1 MNQLR
6 TQCAQALSTIA
17 TTCNCAAKLM
27 WPYLLEFLCQERY
40 TPAVGDLCKCLRILI
55 QRESEAGRQMDYS
68 TGFDNPLVAGRHA
81 VLARLMVS
89 LCNAPSNG
97 LLTRRATEALGLIKA
112 VSPWFSEHI
121 PTAIDKQVE
130 KMESLLEE
138 LSSTNLASPSTG
150 GSGQPLSELRGKRI
164 ARWHEASLELLSQI
178 LTVVVDGGWRIE
190 LASAMG
196 KQLDMYK
203 DMPDEKAFLLRCLGT
218 VLARIT
224 MKNFVVEHFML
235 MFKSTQHASTTERQG
250 CARGVGAVAAVH
262 TDLVL
267 VELEN
272 VSKWEHAKKS
282 GGFLGFI
289 KDTMPMRQ
297 YPDAEMIYLRATLM
311 LSYGYVVQNCP
322 IDSLTQRL
330 QQQILPFLRHYLSNP
345 KQETVVREAMLETM
359 RLIGWSVHSQRI
371 GTEWKLDARNE
382 LLSYVKDYVQSE
394 SPEMLSSSLRLLA
407 CKATSALVQLDPP
420 LSDNDIWDL
429 CRILT
434 QYIIPMYREKS
445 GLKTLAY
452 DLFDY
457 ATTSFNTF
465 ATSYNQQNHVKSQ
478 MRKIE
483 DDESATIMEAT
494 VVQFGFTLEQIIRSR
509 STIATTTMLL
519 KILQSYYGKTS
530 EHERSRAVDA
540 TVLVLKVYHVHAG
553 DVTIGHASDFPP
565 LSSLLGRLSPR
576 LTDSLAHVRMQSL
589 AAIHWALKLVYLH
602 KGHGQDYD
610 PNLFSIDKFAH
621 DHQLGGEGKLDGQVA
636 KKVVK
641 AMSEI
646 IESYLPQSQMQTYL
660 SALFEMLADRQ
671 SHVSSSSAQLLASS
685 LAIRGATLH
694 NEADTLVATL
704 LQRLPEVHSC
714 IQTYTDLLSALVAF
728 AAHQQQVV
736 CDVILKQPLPYTTY
750 ISDSWECLSRD
761 KWLSASIID
770 YLMESLGTV
779 LDNPFEVIDTGAG
792 NSVKVV
798 YQEVCQYAA
807 AIAEVVK
814 NGEPES
820 VLVER
825 IPQILALML
834 HLICSVSDN
843 QFPVVQREDPSG
855 KKLPLVI
862 TPDLR
867 RLMDKPAGMG
877 VAVIKNILNRT
888 QTTAIYEDM
897 NQARGWTEC
906 LDSENFIHAMTI
918 LVRSMVEQK
927 PGWVPE
933 MSQILESSAIDE
945 REPKRLAAVIMAS
958 SLIKKAPFIYRRI
971 GRVGSV
977 GKTEKYEK
985 EPSLCIKGL
994 GDLYD
999 CPHKAVQQRFITAAV
1014 DASMGGLDDLGD
1026 RKDTI
1031 AMESIMALN
1040 KLVTIT
1046 KDQQLISILPQVL
1059 LKIKACFEKES
1070 SPLRSASFSLFGEL
1084 GARVGDSSE
1093 QFASHL
1099 HNNLV
1104 ALLLHLN
1111 DDSDDVRQ
1119 SCALA
1124 LYQTAPLMTAD
1135 IANSVLTR
1143 ELQNGKQPANYAN
1156 FIKDFA
1162 MILSAS
1168 FPDRINQYALCCCSY
1183 FKSQSARIRSNS
1195 ALLTGC
1201 LLGDLSTQLR
1211 ATISKELIFSG
1222 LTALLK
1228 DPEEVKV
1235 RIAAAKAIAQLHD
1248 FAT

>member
-1 MNQLR
+1 MAEKQPDQSVQDLVASLLDCAATYPNVEDLKDELITSLRTISQHQPNAFLKACHKFLLENGKAAPSTKSFVLQSICQSVGDQLVLKSLDEQLVLLIINLVTQEITLSKDADVEFAESARDVLVALSRNSRFVANVVETVLQKFQPGASTSPHRYIVITMGSIAEHNPFGFVTFLTDILSRTVPLLPHIKTDVLRCAWARAICSFFEALRECETERPKEVKEDEDVNRPDSANEDYSDFQFVSNRAIYQDQAEKIYEAVMHWMYSKDAKARAESAECVGQLCLVIQPQKIIEDLKKLVTTILGLYRKAVNEQHMITKGLCSFLEAACADENCPLDAYLEDILNALFPNTCMDPEASTPVSPTQMRNHSEAFRCFTIAASRFADRIVYFLLHKMQNISDLQKLAAINVLRHLLNSSGVFVEDNRPLIMMGLKKLLASEQAISIKVRRSVVQLCIALSDHSYVDSEGGDNVIAFLVKNLVPPTEQEIQLKKLEVDVAGMNQLR

-17 TTCNCAAKLM
+17 TTCNCATKLM

-112 VSPWFSEHI
+112 ISPWFSEHI

-164 ARWHEASLELLSQI
+164 ARWHEASLELLSQV

-203 DMPDEKAFLLRCLGT
+203 DIPDEKAFLLRCLGT

-322 IDSLTQRL
+322 VDSLTQRL

-589 AAIHWALKLVYLH
+589 AAIHWALKLAYLH

-671 SHVSSSSAQLLASS
+671 SHVSSSAAQLLASS

-736 CDVILKQPLPYTTY
+736 CDVILKQPLPYTT
-750 ISDSWECLSRD
+750 
-761 KWLSASIID
+761 
-770 YLMESLGTV
+770 
-779 LDNPFEVIDTGAG
+779 
-792 NSVKVV
+792 
-798 YQEVCQYAA
+798 
-807 AIAEVVK
+807 
-814 NGEPES
+814 S
-820 VLVER
+820 VL
-825 IPQILALML
+825 
-834 HLICSVSDN
+834 
-843 QFPVVQREDPSG
+843 F
-855 KKLPLVI
+855 
-862 TPDLR
+862 
-867 RLMDKPAGMG
+867 
-877 VAVIKNILNRT
+877 
-888 QTTAIYEDM
+888 
-897 NQARGWTEC
+897 
-906 LDSENFIHAMTI
+906 
-918 LVRSMVEQK
+918 
-927 PGWVPE
+927 
-933 MSQILESSAIDE
+933 
-945 REPKRLAAVIMAS
+945 
-958 SLIKKAPFIYRRI
+958 
-971 GRVGSV
+971 
-977 GKTEKYEK
+977 
-985 EPSLCIKGL
+985 
-994 GDLYD
+994 
-999 CPHKAVQQRFITAAV
+999 
-1014 DASMGGLDDLGD
+1014 
-1026 RKDTI
+1026 
-1031 AMESIMALN
+1031 
-1040 KLVTIT
+1040 
-1046 KDQQLISILPQVL
+1046 
-1059 LKIKACFEKES
+1059 
-1070 SPLRSASFSLFGEL
+1070 
-1084 GARVGDSSE
+1084 
-1093 QFASHL
+1093 
-1099 HNNLV
+1099 
-1104 ALLLHLN
+1104 
-1111 DDSDDVRQ
+1111 
-1119 SCALA
+1119 
-1124 LYQTAPLMTAD
+1124 
-1135 IANSVLTR
+1135 
-1143 ELQNGKQPANYAN
+1143 
-1156 FIKDFA
+1156 
-1162 MILSAS
+1162 
-1168 FPDRINQYALCCCSY
+1168 
-1183 FKSQSARIRSNS
+1183 
-1195 ALLTGC
+1195 
-1201 LLGDLSTQLR
+1201 
-1211 ATISKELIFSG
+1211 
-1222 LTALLK
+1222 
-1228 DPEEVKV
+1228 
-1235 RIAAAKAIAQLHD
+1235 
-1248 FAT
+1248 